1 MTIGGINIEQSIRD
15 AREVIEAD
23 KTLSTSMRTVCEMLL
38 LVISLLSDRLGMN
51 SKNSS
56 KPPSADPNREKNPRG
71 RSTKKVG
78 GQQGHVGK
86 TLIQYDDPDHIHV
99 IKLDKRT
106 LPKGQYTPV
115 GFERRQ
121 VVDIEI
127 KRSVTEYQAES
138 WKDKTGAVVVA
149 PFPEGVTGAIQYG
162 HQVKAHAVYL
172 SQYQL
177 LPYNRIEE
185 YFSDQ
190 LGIPLS
196 AGTIFNF
203 NRLASAL
210 LVSSGI
216 EEIIKGQLRKTTCL
230 HADETGI
237 NVNGDRQW
245 LHCASDLSW
254 TYLFPHERRGTA
266 AINEMGILP
275 DFKGVVCHDHW
286 KPYYRYTE
294 CIHALCNAHHLR
306 ELEFAWEKDDQGWA
320 KDMQA
325 LLIKINKK
333 VNDNGGELTKP
344 QSAYYRKKYREL
356 LLRADIE
363 CPPAEHKPP
372 KRGRQKKSKSRNLLE
387 RLREFENDVLRFMTS
402 SDIPFTNNQGER
414 DIRMTKVQQKISGC
428 FRSTGGAV
436 NFCRI
441 RSYLSTCK
449 KQNVTATYA
458 LATLFSGQRPSIFEG
473 TTE

>member
-1 MTIGGINIEQSIRD
+1 MSEALVGDFFFGPLRLK
-15 AREVIEAD
+15 VIEAD
-23 KTLSTSMRTVCEMLL
+23 KTLSASMRTVCEMLL

-51 SKNSS
+51 SKSSS
-56 KPPSADPNREKNPRG
+56 KPPSVDPNREKKPCE

-78 GQQGHVGK
+78 GQKGHAGK
-86 TLIQYDDPDHIHV
+86 TLVQYDDPDHTHV
-99 IKLDKRT
+99 IKLDKRK
-106 LPKGQYTPV
+106 LPKGQYTPA

-127 KRSVTEYQAES
+127 KRSVTEYQAER
-138 WKDKTGAVVVA
+138 WKDEAGAVVVA
-149 PFPEGVTGAIQYG
+149 LFPEGVTGAIQYS
-162 HQVKAHAVYL
+162 HQVKAYAVYL

-216 EEIIKGQLRKTTCL
+216 EEMIKEQLKNTICL
-230 HADETGI
+230 HADEAGI

-254 TYLFPHERRGTA
+254 TYLFSHERRGTEA
-266 AINEMGILP
+266 MNEMGILP
-275 DFKGVVCHDHW
+275 DFMGVVCHDHW

-294 CIHALCNAHHLR
+294 CTHALCNAHHLR
-306 ELEFAWEKDDQGWA
+306 ELEFAWEKDDQAWA
-320 KDMQA
+320 KDMQS

-333 VNDNGGELTKP
+333 VNANGGELTHL
-344 QSAYYRKKYREL
+344 QSGYYRKKYREL
-356 LLRADIE
+356 ILRGDIE
-363 CPPAEHKPP
+363 CALADHKSPR
-372 KRGRQKKSKSRNLLE
+372 RGRKK
-387 RLREFENDVLRFMTS
+387 
-402 SDIPFTNNQGER
+402 
-414 DIRMTKVQQKISGC
+414 
-428 FRSTGGAV
+428 
-436 NFCRI
+436 
-441 RSYLSTCK
+441 
-449 KQNVTATYA
+449 
-458 LATLFSGQRPSIFEG
+458 
-473 TTE
+473 